1 MNHDVSLDTQ
11 LNIQDDYLILKVKAI
26 RKPIINLD
34 VTIDSFKVF
43 GVTNMLIKAGNKLK
57 LEIRPTDAFGNPA
70 RVEGQPVWTL
80 NDPSLGSLDVS
91 VSGTEVIF
99 SSIGKVGQVVIDVA
113 ADADLSEGIRNIG
126 GSLTV
131 DIEAG
136 EAVDLGVFAEPV
148 VIEVAPVEAPV
159 DEPVADAA
167 VADEPAV
174 DAAVADEPVVEPTV
188 DGTDSEAEA
197 DAIAAAATAAN
208 ATVDPAA
215 VEGTE
220 ENPIV

>member
-1 MNHDVSLDTQ
+1 
-11 LNIQDDYLILKVKAI
+11 
-26 RKPIINLD
+26 
-34 VTIDSFKVF
+34 
-43 GVTNMLIKAGNKLK
+43 MLIKAGNKVK
-57 LEIRPTDAFGNPA
+57 ISIDPKDSYGNAA
-70 RVEGQPVWTL
+70 RVEGQPMWAL

-91 VSGTEVIF
+91 VSGTQVVF
-99 SSIGKVGQVVIDVA
+99 SSIGKVGQAIIDVA
-113 ADADLSEGIRNIG
+113 ADADLSEGVRNIG
-126 GSLTV
+126 GSVTL

-148 VIEVAPVEAPV
+148 VIEVAPVEAPAV
-159 DEPVADAA
+159 EPVADAA
-167 VADEPAV
+167 DEP
-174 DAAVADEPVVEPTV
+174 VAETVEVAPVDEPVVATDEPAADAPVDAPVADEPTV
-188 DGTDSEAEA
+188 DGTVSEAEA